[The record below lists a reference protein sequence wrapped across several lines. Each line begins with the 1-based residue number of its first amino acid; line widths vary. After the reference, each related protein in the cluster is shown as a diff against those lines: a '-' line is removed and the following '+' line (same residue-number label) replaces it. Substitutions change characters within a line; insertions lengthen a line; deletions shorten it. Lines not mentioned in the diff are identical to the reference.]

1 MPPLLLITTVI
12 INSNYVQQSCVS
24 RNCWTPALSLTIV
37 LTDICNPQLSAEVFR
52 PQKKRWEDIVQMR
65 QDREDVDGT
74 DRTGQDGSLLWS
86 GNQVA
91 FQDGKMLLKVGCL
104 ALPCTSRVKIVS
116 ALQQPRLYEE
126 RTPEGKSS
134 VQNVFIQRM
143 IRPSFSDNE
152 TPELWY

>member
-12 INSNYVQQSCVS
+12 INSNYVQQLCVS
-24 RNCWTPALSLTIV
+24 RNCWTLALSLTIV

-52 PQKKRWEDIVQMR
+52 PQKKRWEDIVPMR

-91 FQDGKMLLKVGCL
+91 FQDGKTLFKVGCL
-104 ALPCTSRVKIVS
+104 ALLCTLRVKIVS
-116 ALQQPRLYEE
+116 ALQQTRLYEE
-126 RTPEGKSS
+126 RTPECKSS
-134 VQNVFIQRM
+134 VQNVFIQHV

-152 TPELWY
+152 TPEL